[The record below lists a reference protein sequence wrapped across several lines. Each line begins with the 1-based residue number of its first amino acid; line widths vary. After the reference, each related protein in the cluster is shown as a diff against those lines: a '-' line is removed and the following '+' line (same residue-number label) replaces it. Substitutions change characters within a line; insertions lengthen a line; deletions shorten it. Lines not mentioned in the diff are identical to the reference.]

1 MATEKK
7 IAGCKI
13 DFTTETIVMNYK
25 FAAAAKE
32 YGTPE
37 YKLLKNIL
45 ADFPNM
51 KTVVKAGR
59 EIVKARPNKR
69 LTYINM
75 EKHITA
81 HDNAAD
87 LLDVFKTVKGLSKSV
102 ASPYKYVYDWFV
114 KQFPSY
120 KNAPLFKNDKLT
132 VQPIEPPKVDDYKV
146 KLEKVS

>member
-1 MATEKK
+1 MATKKK

-13 DFTTETIVMNYK
+13 DFTTDTIITNYK

-45 ADFPNM
+45 ADFPTM

-69 LTYINM
+69 LTYANM
-75 EKHITA
+75 EKYISA
-81 HDNAAD
+81 YSNAD
-87 LLDVFKTVKGLSKSV
+87 KLLEVFETVKGLSKSV

-114 KQFPSY
+114 EQFTDY
-120 KNAPLFKNDKLT
+120 KKAPIFKDDKLT
-132 VQPIEPPKVDDYKV
+132 VQPVEPPKVEEYKV
-146 KLEKVS
+146 KLEKAS